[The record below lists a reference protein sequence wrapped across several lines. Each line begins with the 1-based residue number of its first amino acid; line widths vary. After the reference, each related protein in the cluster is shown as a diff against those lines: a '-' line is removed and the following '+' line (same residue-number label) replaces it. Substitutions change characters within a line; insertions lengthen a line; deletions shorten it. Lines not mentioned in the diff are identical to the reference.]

1 MNYLTI
7 SLIGTTVL
15 FGVAFYISLKV
26 AMKKSKEMKMLR
38 EAVENQ
44 KKIIKQ
50 FQEADYEAR
59 QQKEKLGKGS
69 TADRVNASIAVL
81 RDNED

>member
-1 MNYLTI
+1 MTTTLVLVGI
-7 SLIGTTVL
+7 IAILAVSLI
-15 FGVAFYISLKV
+15 ISIKL
-26 AMKKSKEMKMLR
+26 AYKKSKEMKMLR

-69 TADRVNASIAVL
+69 TADRVNASVAVL